1 MSKEL
6 VMYTMKTCSFCTQ
19 MKKQLLEAEI
29 DFVERDSKEHTEE
42 WEVVKSM
49 TAVPVFPTLV
59 VDGEFLIPNRDFQNV
74 KQGVEMVKRYM
85 SDEYI
90 KADTDNMTRELLK
103 TINASINIVAQR
115 MATLQQKVDK
125 VETTLSDLIVNEPE
139 EVTDANS

>member
-1 MSKEL
+1 
-6 VMYTMKTCSFCTQ
+6 

-74 KQGVEMVKRYM
+74 KQGVEMVKRHM

>member
-74 KQGVEMVKRYM
+74 KQGVEMVKRHM

>member
-29 DFVERDSKEHTEE
+29 DFVERDSKEHVEE

-59 VDGEFLIPNRDFQNV
+59 VDGEYLIPNRDFQNV
-74 KQGVEMVKRYM
+74 KQGVDMVRRYM
-85 SDEYI
+85 SEDYV
-90 KADTDNMTRELLK
+90 KADTDKMTRELLK

-115 MATLQQKVDK
+115 ISTLQQKVDK
-125 VETTLSDLIVNEPE
+125 IDTTLDGLIVNEPE
-139 EVTDANS
+139 KVTDGNS

>member
-1 MSKEL
+1 
-6 VMYTMKTCSFCTQ
+6 